1 MQPWSAA
8 ATLEKNK
15 LATDAPFLILVDAYH
30 KSIGESIR
38 LVRNTEDI
46 VWNGNTWTAFPL
58 SLGSYNA
65 DGKTIPA
72 LSLNISNCG
81 GMVQTYIQKYQGL
94 TDAEVK
100 IMVVHAAHL
109 DNTKPECELDFIIT
123 KTQYDEQWISFT
135 LGPSSEMV
143 YRFPIHRFMNDFC
156 PFTFK
161 DIRCGYAGS
170 ETSCYNNLTSCKI
183 PKRFGGEP
191 GIQTGR

>member
-1 MQPWSAA
+1 MQIWSTAA
-8 ATLEKNK
+8 ILEKNK
-15 LATDAPFLILVDAYH
+15 LASDAPFLILVDAYH
-30 KSIGESIR
+30 QSVGEHIR

-46 VWNGNTWTAFPL
+46 SWNGEQWTAFPL
-58 SLGSYNA
+58 DIDSYSE

-72 LSLNISNCG
+72 LTLKLSNCG
-81 GMVQTYIQKYQGL
+81 GIIQTYIQRYQGL
-94 TDAEVK
+94 TDAAVK

-109 DNTKPECELDFIIT
+109 DNTTPECELDFLIT

-143 YRFPIHRFMNDFC
+143 NRFPQYRYMNDFC
-156 PFTFK
+156 PFKFK
-161 DIRCGYAGS
+161 DIRCGYTGS
-170 ETSCYNNLTSCKI
+170 DATCYNTLSTCRI